1 MDAIIQKN
9 ILYVSLK
16 LLLQLFLA
24 VTVFFVFVPLIPDM
38 PTGDNPID
46 AAWVFGMNQAISQ
59 GLVFG
64 SELIFNFGP
73 YIPIYTRNFHP
84 GIDHLMMAGSIYLA
98 IFYSACLLWIT
109 RNSPPLIVLTL
120 IVSLSLFKQYPD
132 VLLSSYGILMGVY
145 CYQIIDCVPKNKTQQ
160 FLLFFLTFLL
170 FTPFGLYP
178 LIKGT
183 IYVLYLVIGLLSMGL
198 LLWFKRWQLALAI
211 PLAIIGAL
219 IFFWLYAGQS
229 MGSLL
234 SYFQSMG
241 EIISGYSEA
250 MSISGNKLEIQVSI
264 VITLCL
270 LGVILSLGWFQ
281 IPNLYLLSIFGVFL
295 FLNFKSSFV
304 RHDGHAMFGAW
315 ALVFSAIVLLNVS
328 RSYKV
333 FLLIPLCIANLFYVD
348 GHYDKALK
356 SRGFEPILETYI
368 RGIVGLQRRFI
379 QANTLKAEYE
389 KSLSNIKAM
398 SYLPALNGKV
408 DTYPFD
414 QAKLIANG
422 YEWAPRPTFQ
432 SYQAYTSKLINL
444 NNDHLLSSKAPDYL
458 LFKVAGIDERYPTLD
473 DGLSWPTIL
482 TNYRLKGTY
491 GEFLVLNRDQPNNI
505 AANTCNQGSAT
516 YSFDEQIPV
525 PGNGAL
531 IFAVIDLKPSFLGK
545 LVNFFFKKSE
555 IRITIKMKDGASKNY
570 RLVPIMATSG
580 FLLSPLIEKTEDFKK
595 IISGQRLSKS
605 NQISTFSIAP
615 VDQFWQWNREFKVN
629 FKIVNLPIANN
640 VTCTN

>member
-1 MDAIIQKN
+1 
-9 ILYVSLK
+9 
-16 LLLQLFLA
+16 
-24 VTVFFVFVPLIPDM
+24 
-38 PTGDNPID
+38 
-46 AAWVFGMNQAISQ
+46 
-59 GLVFG
+59 
-64 SELIFNFGP
+64 
-73 YIPIYTRNFHP
+73 
-84 GIDHLMMAGSIYLA
+84 
-98 IFYSACLLWIT
+98 
-109 RNSPPLIVLTL
+109 
-120 IVSLSLFKQYPD
+120 
-132 VLLSSYGILMGVY
+132 
-145 CYQIIDCVPKNKTQQ
+145 
-160 FLLFFLTFLL
+160 
-170 FTPFGLYP
+170 
-178 LIKGT
+178 
-183 IYVLYLVIGLLSMGL
+183 
-198 LLWFKRWQLALAI
+198 
-211 PLAIIGAL
+211 
-219 IFFWLYAGQS
+219 
-229 MGSLL
+229 
-234 SYFQSMG
+234 
-241 EIISGYSEA
+241 
-250 MSISGNKLEIQVSI
+250 
-264 VITLCL
+264 
-270 LGVILSLGWFQ
+270 
-281 IPNLYLLSIFGVFL
+281 
-295 FLNFKSSFV
+295 
-304 RHDGHAMFGAW
+304 MFGAW

-379 QANTLKAEYE
+379 YANTLKAEYE

-398 SYLPALNGKV
+398 SYLPTLNGKV